1 ARLIRN
7 NRRIRNQKR
16 VDLADEKSQAAES
29 AGQQEQVLVL
39 KNSPSA
45 NRTGTGVDPVI
56 DEVHDSRVAMAPIR
70 FVGEPHHDRL
80 FEFPRGWLLT
90 RGGKPGIA
98 DVVGL
103 RGIEGQ
109 MDGI

>member
-1 ARLIRN
+1 MISPTN
-7 NRRIRNQKR
+7 KP
-16 VDLADEKSQAAES
+16 QAAES

-45 NRTGTGVDPVI
+45 NGTGTGIDLII
-56 DEVHDSRVAMAPIR
+56 DEVHDSGVAMAPIR
-70 FVGEPHHDRL
+70 LVGEPHHDWL

-98 DVVGL
+98 DVIGL
-103 RGIEGQ
+103 RGIEDE